1 MSLEGKTLA
10 EVSGIKVNGEN
21 KWITLIQNAKNQV
34 SNCRNTNFF
43 WKWLLDGTINR
54 SSKQVTIPNEKGFDP
69 SLFDC
74 MDKALT
80 ATLGK
85 TTITTFYYAI
95 QERYHVPESE
105 FPQKPSQVVSGL
117 REILGEIGFR
127 VLERPLIS
135 QIKQTFEII
144 ESVHDLQKVI
154 ELAKRNYLQASF

>member
-1 MSLEGKTLA
+1 M
-10 EVSGIKVNGEN
+10 
-21 KWITLIQNAKNQV
+21 
-34 SNCRNTNFF
+34 
-43 WKWLLDGTINR
+43 
-54 SSKQVTIPNEKGFDP
+54 TIPNEKGFDP